1 MALSTR
7 LSLLAIGIL
16 SATATS
22 AQHVLLPFSQREDVS
37 LSARASE
44 EGTLKSASGFAYVI
58 DATVGTPS
66 QKVSLLLST
75 SSGDT
80 WVPDANTVECSPEWY
95 YRSYYSSYGDDEGFE
110 PTIPEPECLWGSFN
124 KSLSSTYLPAN
135 SRYDSFSVS
144 YIDLNYVSGVNI
156 TDKLTFGDIEL
167 NDYPMGLVSSAYRW
181 IGMLGLGY
189 NTSSNYYS
197 SSTAGQYANV
207 MDRMVSSGKIASP
220 AYSIWFDN
228 AKGSSGGILFGAVDR
243 SRYSGDLVR
252 ISSSYSSYSYYP
264 YGFSTVLN
272 SINGT
277 TASGSPMA
285 PIRTNDFPVDV
296 TVGAGEVYSFLP
308 KTLVEQIAS
317 MTGATLNDLTEYY
330 EISCDAGKKNNT
342 KLVFEI
348 GGAGGPKL
356 HVETA
361 DLVVSSAASRL
372 KYSANLDPGMCM
384 FAIQAYDSSSSSSY
398 TSSNNLYN
406 LGGAILR
413 RSYVVYDLANQEIAI
428 APVKFSDG
436 GRDPTPEITAF
447 ESYGA
452 YVPGASEFCA
462 SSYCPSNTGSGSGS
476 GYNPGSDRGS
486 ADLGAREFEHWKKV
500 AIGVGVGF
508 GVIAIVAAVA
518 GVIVCKRSVRGRGV
532 AKEVDE
538 EGLDGNTPPV
548 TSTNPPVTQN
558 STSGAVTLPPRSLP
572 IIQEGSRPN
581 TQPEAQ
587 AQAPQLPALETRPI
601 TPPEP
606 TASANSN
613 RQSAAVSALSTEQEP
628 QTQEHS
634 GAVTGPDAA
643 APPSPKGKGKEVD
656 HDEK

>member
-16 SATATS
+16 SATAAS
-22 AQHVLLPFSQREDVS
+22 AQHVLLPFSQHEDIS

-44 EGTLKSASGFAYVI
+44 EGTLKSASGYAYVI
-58 DATVGTPS
+58 DATVGTPP

-80 WVPDANTVECSPEWY
+80 WVPDANTMECSPEWY
-95 YRSYYSSYGDDEGFE
+95 YRSYYSSYGDDEDYGYD
-110 PTIPEPECLWGSFN
+110 IPKPECLWGSFN
-124 KSLSSTYLPAN
+124 NSLSSTYLPAN
-135 SRYDSFSVS
+135 SRYLDFSVS
-144 YIDLNYVSGVNI
+144 YIDSNYVSGLNM
-156 TDKLTFGDIEL
+156 TDSLTFGDIEL
-167 NDYPMGLVSSAYRW
+167 NDYPMGLVSSASRW

-189 NTSSNYYS
+189 NSSSNYYS

-220 AYSIWFDN
+220 AYSIWLDN

-252 ISSSYSSYSYYP
+252 VSSRYSSYSYYP
-264 YGFSTVLN
+264 YGFSVVLN

-285 PIRTNDFPVDV
+285 PIRTNDFPLDV

-308 KTLVEQIAS
+308 ESLAEQIAG
-317 MTGATLNDLTEYY
+317 MTGATFNDSMESY
-330 EISCDAGKKNNT
+330 EIPCDAGKKNNT

-348 GGAGGPKL
+348 GGTGGPKL

-361 DLVVSSAASRL
+361 DLVVPSTVNRFRYSSD
-372 KYSANLDPGMCM
+372 LDPGMCM
-384 FAIQAYDSSSSSSY
+384 FAIQAYDSSSSSYS

-413 RSYVVYDLANQEIAI
+413 RSYVVYDLANQEIAV

-452 YVPGASEFCA
+452 YVPSASEFCTN
-462 SSYCPSNTGSGSGS
+462 SFCPSDSGSGSGS
-476 GYNPGSDRGS
+476 DYNYGPNRGS
-486 ADLGAREFEHWKKV
+486 GNFGEPGFEHWKKV

-518 GVIVCKRSVRGRGV
+518 GIIVCKRSVRGTGV

-538 EGLDGNTPPV
+538 EGLDGNTPPA

-558 STSGAVTLPPRSLP
+558 PTSGAVTLPPRSLP
-572 IIQEGSRPN
+572 IIEEASRPN

-613 RQSAAVSALSTEQEP
+613 RQSVAVSALSAEQEP
-628 QTQEHS
+628 QTQEHNGAMS
-634 GAVTGPDAA
+634 GTDAA

-656 HDEK
+656 HDEN